1 VTPSLSPATAPSQEV
16 FNKRLSA
23 FYKSTSPLLTYF
35 QSYHSDEY
43 HEIAGTTSD
52 EVRFARS
59 FRYDAPDGDSNVVG
73 SRLSSSSSTPRTPS
87 VSIRRDDDDHDPDT
101 MDSMDS
107 TDSTS
112 TTLPSTSSGNVE
124 KIWPHLEALVDK
136 YQEDLRRN
144 DDVDDDDGPGGKRG
158 AERAAE
164 VEEVRR
170 EADDLRDPDEP
181 VKRVS

>member
-1 VTPSLSPATAPSQEV
+1 VTSLTHPQEV

-59 FRYDAPDGDSNVVG
+59 FRYDAPDGNSNVVG
-73 SRLSSSSSTPRTPS
+73 SRLSSSSASSTRRTPRM
-87 VSIRRDDDDHDPDT
+87 PDT
-101 MDSMDS
+101 P
-107 TDSTS
+107 TPTT

-144 DDVDDDDGPGGKRG
+144 DDVDGSGGQG
-158 AERAAE
+158 GSAERAAE
-164 VEEVRR
+164 VDEVRR

-181 VKRVS
+181 VKRVT